1 MAMKKKILLILSL
14 FTLFGCSAN
23 NSTSST
29 SSDIGSTSN
38 SISPSEPAKYIV
50 EEQYVYKNEQKIYG
64 KLYTPVEQKE
74 KYPLVILS
82 HSAFLTGD
90 SLKSYAKEFANR
102 GYMAYTFDFCGGS
115 SSSKSDGNVK
125 SMTIFSEVDDLKAVI
140 NTFKNN
146 EKIDLENIYLF
157 GTSQGGLVSAITAND
172 YNEYIKGLMLLY
184 PAFNIPDQVKD
195 SSYSDYMSIV
205 GIGKAYFETL
215 KDYDPYEH
223 IANFKKDVIIIHGDS
238 DTTVSLDYSKKAN
251 ETYENSTLYVIKGAG
266 HGFNRDNYS
275 FFGNYDNYVW
285 TFIDEYLSKQNKNDA
300 ND

>member
-1 MAMKKKILLILSL
+1 MTKKKKILFTLSL
-14 FTLFGCSAN
+14 FSLFGCSN
-23 NSTSST
+23 NSSSV
-29 SSDIGSTSN
+29 SN

-115 SSSKSDGNVK
+115 FSSKSDGKVK
-125 SMTIFSEVDDLKAVI
+125 DMTIFTEVDDLKTVI
-140 NTFKNN
+140 NAFQSNTKV
-146 EKIDLENIYLF
+146 DLENIYLL

-195 SSYSDYMSIV
+195 ASYSSYMPM
-205 GIGKAYFETL
+205 GEAYFETL

-223 IANFKKDVIIIHGDS
+223 IANFKKNVIIIHGDS
-238 DTTVSLDYSKKAN
+238 DTTVSLDYSRKAN
-251 ETYENSTLYVIKGAG
+251 ETYENSTLYIIQGAG
-266 HGFNRDNYS
+266 HGFNMDNYS
-275 FFGNYDNYVW
+275 FGNYDNYVW
-285 TFIDEYLSKQNKNDA
+285 TYIDSYLEQNKSHSEA
-300 ND
+300 TTL

>member
-1 MAMKKKILLILSL
+1 MKKKLLLILSL
-14 FTLFGCSAN
+14 FTLFSCSAN

-29 SSDIGSTSN
+29 FNDIDSTSN
-38 SISPSEPAKYIV
+38 SISPIEPEKYTT

-115 SSSKSDGNVK
+115 HSSKSDGNLK

-172 YNEYIKGLMLLY
+172 YNEYIKGLILLY

-195 SSYSDYMSIV
+195 SSYSSYMQM
-205 GIGKAYFETL
+205 GEAYFETL
-215 KDYDPYEH
+215 KDYNPYEH

-238 DTTVSLDYSKKAN
+238 DNTVSLDYSKKAN

-266 HGFNRDNYS
+266 HGFNMDNYS

-285 TFIDEYLSKQNKNDA
+285 TYIDDYLLKQNKNDA

>member
-1 MAMKKKILLILSL
+1 MTMKKKILLILGL
-14 FTLFGCSAN
+14 FTLFSCDTN

-29 SSDIGSTSN
+29 FSDIDSTSN
-38 SISPSEPAKYIV
+38 SISPIEPEKYTI

-74 KYPLVILS
+74 NYPLVILS

-115 SSSKSDGNVK
+115 PSSKSDGNIK
-125 SMTIFSEVDDLKAVI
+125 NMTIFSEVDDLKAVI
-140 NTFKNN
+140 NAFKNN

-172 YNEYIKGLMLLY
+172 YNEYINGLILLY

-195 SSYSDYMSIV
+195 SSYSSYMPM
-205 GIGKAYFETL
+205 GEAYFETL
-215 KDYDPYEH
+215 KDYNPYEH

-266 HGFNRDNYS
+266 HGFNMDNYS

-285 TFIDEYLSKQNKNDA
+285 TYIDDYLSKQNKNDA